1 MWNAHRFCC
10 MELFQGGV
18 LGELQQLFEVF
29 YLFWK
34 PIKIIFTSKQYGN
47 IYKTY

>member
-18 LGELQQLFEVF
+18 LGEL

-34 PIKIIFTSKQYGN
+34 PIKIIFTSK
-47 IYKTY
+47 